1 MLKNF
6 YFEFKIGFKKA
17 PDFYIFF
24 ANSKTMSMNLINILL
39 IYKNVYLF
47 RKTSCV
53 SKNVCEFKIKS
64 SNIKNYVRPFWNWS
78 PIQKKI
84 FKPVRNI
91 KNIHD
96 F

>member
-1 MLKNF
+1 MLTNF
-6 YFEFKIGFKKA
+6 YFELKIGFKKSTG
-17 PDFYIFF
+17 FLYFF

-39 IYKNVYLF
+39 IYKNVCSF
-47 RKTSCV
+47 RKTSCI
-53 SKNVCEFKIKS
+53 SKNVCELKTKS
-64 SNIKNYVRPFWNWS
+64 SNIKNYVRLFLNWS

-91 KNIHD
+91 KNVHD